1 MVKKIIILC
10 FFLSVFSV
18 SAQIKNNSGRTGLI
32 KADLTFMQSFMLQQK
47 SDNIFLGGNLEYFAD
62 NYFSV
67 RGDCFWY
74 IDNRQNDKIFKQNYI
89 IAFGAIVHLPLG
101 KSDFYAGIQPAL
113 SLTQPAVNPEITDKQ
128 YPLRLLPSFT
138 VSAGY
143 TLYFSRYCNFFI
155 GVNYLISR
163 YRGTMSASVC
173 MDEIMVTGGL
183 GFQINTT
190 KGQLRIKN

>member
-1 MVKKIIILC
+1 MVKRIIILC

-18 SAQIKNNSGRTGLI
+18 SAQIENNSGRIGLI
-32 KADLTFMQSFMLQQK
+32 KADLSFMQSFMLQHK
-47 SDNIFLGGNLEYFAD
+47 SDNIYLGGNLEYFAD

-74 IDNRQNDKIFKQNYI
+74 IDSRQNDKIFKQNYI
-89 IAFGAIVHLPLG
+89 IAFGALVHLPLG

-128 YPLRLLPSFT
+128 YPFRLLPSFT

-143 TLYFSRYCNFFI
+143 TLYFSRCCNFFI
-155 GVNYLISR
+155 GVNYLVSC
-163 YRGTMSASVC
+163 YRGTKSASISL
-173 MDEIMVTGGL
+173 DEIMVTGGL
-183 GFQINTT
+183 GFQVGMRKAQI
-190 KGQLRIKN
+190 KIKN